1 MSHLKCVTVF
11 VSPETLPSALL
22 LFFINVLGTFS
33 GTGHLAVCV
42 QPSAY
47 NSEGVRAGPVA
58 RL

>member
-1 MSHLKCVTVF
+1 MTVF